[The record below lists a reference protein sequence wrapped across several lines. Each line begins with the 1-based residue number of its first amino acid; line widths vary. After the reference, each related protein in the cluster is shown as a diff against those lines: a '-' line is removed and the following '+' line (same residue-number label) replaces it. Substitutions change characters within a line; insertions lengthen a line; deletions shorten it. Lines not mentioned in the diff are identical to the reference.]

1 MRAFF
6 GAGTIGRRLLAL
18 GSVCGLKVDFFID
31 NNPELWGKTIEKIP
45 VISVEELKKLPKE
58 PEIFITCK
66 DSSSI
71 YQQLIDSKIDAEQ
84 IKVFD
89 TTLSML
95 SYILDSPKLELPI
108 KIEKKISLDSSA
120 KVVFDL
126 ENGFVLGGVE
136 SWSLR
141 TAQMLEKMGY
151 QTAFITDGLLSKG
164 CTTTEDN
171 RISVPYSDTMN
182 QWDRVETLLSLLLQE
197 NYNCFVCNFIGSNF
211 MTACLAKK
219 LFPDSVQLIAVVH
232 NDEDAYYKYYT
243 MMEPWIDKCFVIS
256 EKIKVNL
263 MKMGFPEKKIKYLP
277 WEIRCEDK
285 FEHKYSSYGE
295 KLRIGYAGR
304 VVIKQKRMDYLISVA
319 NKLKKREIPFV
330 LEIAGTGDY
339 VKELKK
345 EIEKNHLQ
353 SFVRWLGMVESGE
366 IMNFWKNQDIMIS
379 CSDWEGHSISQGEA
393 MAAGAVPIITDVSG
407 ARDDVADGKNGFIVE
422 VGNMEQIIEKIV
434 LLYNQRERL
443 SEMGEN
449 AYKTIKEKNS
459 RVELE
464 KLWRDILK

>member
-141 TAQMLEKMGY
+141 TAQMLEKM
-151 QTAFITDGLLSKG
+151 
-164 CTTTEDN
+164 
-171 RISVPYSDTMN
+171 
-182 QWDRVETLLSLLLQE
+182 
-197 NYNCFVCNFIGSNF
+197 
-211 MTACLAKK
+211 
-219 LFPDSVQLIAVVH
+219 
-232 NDEDAYYKYYT
+232 
-243 MMEPWIDKCFVIS
+243 
-256 EKIKVNL
+256 
-263 MKMGFPEKKIKYLP
+263 
-277 WEIRCEDK
+277 
-285 FEHKYSSYGE
+285 
-295 KLRIGYAGR
+295 
-304 VVIKQKRMDYLISVA
+304 KRHH
-319 NKLKKREIPFV
+319 
-330 LEIAGTGDY
+330 
-339 VKELKK
+339 
-345 EIEKNHLQ
+345 IE
-353 SFVRWLGMVESGE
+353 
-366 IMNFWKNQDIMIS
+366 
-379 CSDWEGHSISQGEA
+379 
-393 MAAGAVPIITDVSG
+393 
-407 ARDDVADGKNGFIVE
+407 
-422 VGNMEQIIEKIV
+422 
-434 LLYNQRERL
+434 
-443 SEMGEN
+443 
-449 AYKTIKEKNS
+449 
-459 RVELE
+459 
-464 KLWRDILK
+464 